1 LTPKEREQLACFPD
15 DIPHW
20 DLITSFTLT
29 AQDHTFIQTHR
40 NDAHRLGVALQHCTV
55 RYLGFCPTHLHT
67 APHRAISY
75 LAEQLHVNSSVFQDY
90 GTRRMTQSAHF
101 QAVLDHL
108 GFRRVQAE
116 EQEQLLAWLTER
128 ALEHDKPTLLL
139 QMACEH
145 LKSQHLLRPGVTILE
160 RLVITARTQ
169 AHHESLRRL
178 QPLSTPNRMTLLDG
192 VLAPAQDSG
201 KTPLYW
207 LRQYA
212 TSNTPPALLNALDKL
227 TLLEQWEVD
236 QWDVV
241 ALNPNRQKF
250 LARLGRKYTVQA
262 LRRMG
267 PERRYSILLS
277 LLKQTLIDLTDE
289 SVDIFDVCLASRH
302 KKAREALEDYKY

>member
-1 LTPKEREQLACFPD
+1 
-15 DIPHW
+15 
-20 DLITSFTLT
+20 
-29 AQDHTFIQTHR
+29 
-40 NDAHRLGVALQHCTV
+40 
-55 RYLGFCPTHLHT
+55 
-67 APHRAISY
+67 
-75 LAEQLHVNSSVFQDY
+75 
-90 GTRRMTQSAHF
+90 MTQSAHF

-267 PERRYSILLS
+267 PERRYPILLS